1 MRCFRHYQKQIPN
14 SLHQFRLWDEL
25 SVPIFAF
32 VDADPWGYE
41 IMLTYRFGSVAMA
54 WCCESV
60 AVPAIR

>member
-1 MRCFRHYQKQIPN
+1 M
-14 SLHQFRLWDEL
+14 WDEL
-25 SVPIFAF
+25 SVPVFAF

-60 AVPAIR
+60 AVPAIRYDPFHIDSNLNLFS

>member
-1 MRCFRHYQKQIPN
+1 MP
-14 SLHQFRLWDEL
+14 
-25 SVPIFAF
+25 VFAF

-60 AVPAIR
+60 AVPAIRYDPFHIDSNLNLFS